1 MGRTIAA
8 AMFFVLL
15 LSTPAFGQ
23 RNPWPLPSDYP
34 RFPTAGMTEFQGTLD
49 QACAGL
55 PVYIY
60 AGTGPEGVLLGSSL
74 VNPDG
79 SFSVTLNRPLAEDET
94 MTVFAECR
102 DGAYVWDIFHIP
114 PPIIPEPTTLVLV
127 GSGLGLL
134 ALRRLWH

>member
-1 MGRTIAA
+1 
-8 AMFFVLL
+8 
-15 LSTPAFGQ
+15 
-23 RNPWPLPSDYP
+23 
-34 RFPTAGMTEFQGTLD
+34 MTEFQGTLD

-102 DGAYVWDIFHIP
+102 DGAYVWDTFHIP
-114 PPIIPEPTTLVLV
+114 PPIIPEPTTLILV

-134 ALRRLWH
+134 ALRRLWR